1 MSDTRKMVYKKVP
14 LVESLPSFLLF
25 PGSKV
30 SDAIFYSINDINK
43 QYKKIRDYLQQFTSQ
58 LKCENFDEY
67 NNIVNKI
74 TLDIMNMF
82 SEELQTRDGLFSV
95 SCVLCK
101 IYDIII
107 QKIYDSN
114 SKNISEY
121 RNTIQYLNRWSSNFM
136 LFGNFSKDDTEAI
149 QSYITVTVNQIVLL
163 LHYTPCS
170 QLCWED

>member
-1 MSDTRKMVYKKVP
+1 MVYKKVP

-30 SDAIFYSINDINK
+30 AVKYSIDDINK
-43 QYKKIRDYLQQFTSQ
+43 QYTKIRDYLQQFTSQ

-82 SEELQTRDGLFSV
+82 SEELQTRDGLLSV
-95 SCVLCK
+95 SCILRK
-101 IYDIII
+101 IFNIMINKKYDI
-107 QKIYDSN
+107 YSE
-114 SKNISEY
+114 NIFEY
-121 RNTIQYLNRWSSNFM
+121 RNTIHYLNRWSSNFM

-163 LHYTPCS
+163 LHYTPSS
-170 QLCWED
+170 QLCWAD